1 MNLDP
6 VYARDLLFLSGSVS
20 LFLVGLA
27 CLITR
32 RETIKQVIGLKIMLE
47 GVTLGL
53 IYQGHV
59 SGDLQTVQ
67 SMVISALVVE
77 TILIAVALAL
87 IINAYKYYPSG
98 EIDELDRL
106 RG

>member
-1 MNLDP
+1 MNLSLP
-6 VYARDLLFLSGSVS
+6 YVNDLLFFSGSG
-20 LFLVGLA
+20 FLLLLGMA
-27 CLITR
+27 CLITQ
-32 RETIKQVIGLKIMLE
+32 RETIKQVIGLKIMLQ

-53 IYQGHV
+53 VYQGHI
-59 SGDLQTVQ
+59 SGDLNTVQ

-87 IINAYKYYPSG
+87 IVNVYESYPSG
-98 EIDELDRL
+98 DVDDLNRL

>member
-1 MNLDP
+1 VNLDL
-6 VYARDLLFLSGSVS
+6 AHLKDLLFLAGSAF
-20 LFLVGLA
+20 LFLLGLA

-32 RETIKQVIGLKIMLE
+32 RETIKQVIGLKIMLQ

-53 IYQGHV
+53 IYRGHV
-59 SGDLQTVQ
+59 SGDLRTVQ

-87 IINAYKYYPSG
+87 IINVYEYHPSG